1 MGLSVQCFVVL
12 TPRACVG
19 ACTNLIYVYVEARQ
33 GVDGTDGC
41 VCGWVCMHKHEVSTC
56 KVVGTYR
63 MEVRALSVQMM
74 PALAMDTVCCS
85 IACLALWFVGVAII
99 WRRSKSVGRSV
110 WGAET
115 ANRPKN

>member
-1 MGLSVQCFVVL
+1 MLLVMCQRWVPLPIGGCCCATLL

-19 ACTNLIYVYVEARQ
+19 ACTNLIYVYVEVRQ

-74 PALAMDTVCCS
+74 PALAIDTVCCS
-85 IACLALWFVGVAII
+85 IACVGVG
-99 WRRSKSVGRSV
+99 VV
-110 WGAET
+110 CVCV
-115 ANRPKN
+115 